1 MTVHRAF
8 LEWLESFFRP
18 NLGLIASDHGARRGT
33 DGGFQPM
40 RTRQVGRMAFVIP
53 PTTGSLEE
61 DGVNRPFR
69 IASLRGC
76 AKTRRKRRI
85 TAILFCKS

>member
-18 NLGLIASDHGARRGT
+18 NLGLIASAHGARRGT

-40 RTRQVGRMAFVIP
+40 RTRQVGGMALVIP
-53 PTTGSLEE
+53 LAEGECGEGLSGGLA
-61 DGVNRPFR
+61 R
-69 IASLRGC
+69 IAL
-76 AKTRRKRRI
+76 
-85 TAILFCKS
+85 